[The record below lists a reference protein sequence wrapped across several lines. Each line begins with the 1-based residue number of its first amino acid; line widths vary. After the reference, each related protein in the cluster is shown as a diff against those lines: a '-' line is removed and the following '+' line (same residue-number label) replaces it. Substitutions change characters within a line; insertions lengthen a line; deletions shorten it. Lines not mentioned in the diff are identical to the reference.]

1 MTVHMP
7 RRTPPMCANLND
19 WGLLGQPDAAVS
31 AYCKRDLACPLHR
44 RWVTVVRGLVAP
56 VPVTEPRPETA
67 TTADDPATVCA
78 VCLRAGASAACAVGT
93 NCVSCDLRVCTQP
106 LAMTSGQ
113 WHDDGMTRIRL
124 STTVDATLL
133 AHARSARAG
142 TTDAALVDEA
152 LAALLARYRSAE
164 VDASY
169 AAYDEHPLDEP
180 DEWGDLASFRRA
192 AGAS

>member
-1 MTVHMP
+1 MILKVKVGWRLVWATYDAIVGAYAQHFDDELDGKPLDQALLTGSSSWSGRP
-7 RRTPPMCANLND
+7 RSPTSTET
-19 WGLLGQPDAAVS
+19 G
-31 AYCKRDLACPLHR
+31 YCRRFARD
-44 RWVTVVRGLVAP
+44 
-56 VPVTEPRPETA
+56 
-67 TTADDPATVCA
+67 
-78 VCLRAGASAACAVGT
+78 
-93 NCVSCDLRVCTQP
+93 
-106 LAMTSGQ
+106 Q

-124 STTVDATLL
+124 STTVDASLL
-133 AHARSARAG
+133 EHARNARSG

-192 AGAS
+192 ASAS